1 MAGVIQL
8 GDAIKFAEL
17 AWTVWEYGWA
27 KEHNAEGENYRDFGA
42 DVRTLHRSLAEL
54 EKAVSRA
61 QESLRNHG
69 AWDTDRLGGDRDS
82 LLEIIGDYNATLR
95 ECYELL
101 EDNRRY
107 AQTTGPIRNIDWNLN
122 IMPQVEHLRSRIQMH
137 NSRIQHI
144 LKPFQIDLVTNIH
157 RDLDRRFRA
166 MHRDVQDVKRTMNSL
181 LRLQNPGLASKIEQE
196 LKEEL
201 YSVEISD
208 SLLGRLEAML
218 ERRQSLRLP
227 EMADCF
233 LIHLGRATLQ
243 PQLDSN
249 SYARRES
256 EPNYLPFAK
265 CQLLM
270 NRMKGLDE
278 LQNPRRMSHW
288 PGYISSLE
296 EELSEEYSRVQN
308 KIIVPG
314 TSMFE
319 DEMLAFWPEDEPRTM
334 VEPIASAVGD
344 TCLFQ
349 GSLATLSPDI
359 SRREIQLMRH
369 MDSDRHFRIVET
381 FESNDLPPRKD
392 SKVLDFDIRSAVLI
406 PLYADPMGRS
416 RATRPLEIIIGE
428 NKLQHRYVFL
438 CLRDVLAFQ
447 AAVTGFKVVDG
458 YMESRAIAKFIIH
471 GQEAPEDVTIQLWI
485 PRGWTDTDD
494 SAMNIPAEDLIGR
507 SPGYGSSTPSLVER
521 SWERKGLNF
530 APEISQT
537 MPFPHVRAFHLT
549 NGSPNTTH
557 SPTGT
562 TVTTPDRHQSR
573 SYSISSYRSTT
584 TNSSGTS
591 YRSLGS
597 EHSVTVRLEGSS
609 IGTGYGTIRR
619 PPRSPLLVL
628 FTRPKGH
635 ESRRSIVAI
644 TLDEWMEPQRDKC
657 KCLQSPECPITAIGS
672 GRDLIHARRF
682 DGDKWDLLRLAA
694 SRGDEQCRWDGL
706 IRVSIWFPAPD
717 LRKRFGG
724 EPCECSK
731 ETEGELES
739 CHLRGHQGVLGV
751 VRDFYRRL
759 LIQYYEQ
766 TNNRMDVVDRPP
778 HG

>member
-27 KEHNAEGENYRDFGA
+27 REHNAGENYRDFGA

-69 AWDTDRLGGDRDS
+69 AWDTDSLGGDRDS
-82 LLEIIGDYNATLR
+82 LLEIIGDYSATLN
-95 ECYELL
+95 ECYQLL

-137 NSRIQHI
+137 TSRIQHV

-166 MHRDVQDVKRTMNSL
+166 MHKDVQDVKRTMNSL
-181 LRLQNPGLASKIEQE
+181 LKLQNPVLASKIGQE
-196 LKEEL
+196 LEEEL

-208 SLLGRLEAML
+208 SLLGRLEHML

-233 LIHLGRATLQ
+233 LIHLRRATLQ
-243 PQLDSN
+243 PQLDPS
-249 SYARRES
+249 SFARRAS
-256 EPNYLPFAK
+256 VPDYLPFAK

-278 LQNPRRMSHW
+278 LQNPRRTSHW

-296 EELSEEYSRVQN
+296 EELSEEYSRVQSR
-308 KIIVPG
+308 IIVPG
-314 TSMFE
+314 TSMYK
-319 DEMLAFWPEDEPRTM
+319 DEMLAFWPEDEPRTT
-334 VEPIASAVGD
+334 VAPIPPAVGD

-359 SRREIQLMRH
+359 SRREVQLLRQP
-369 MDSDRHFRIVET
+369 DSDHRFKILET
-381 FESNDLPPRKD
+381 FESNTLPPRKD
-392 SKVLDFDIRSAVLI
+392 SKVLDFDLRSAVLI

-416 RATRPLEIIIGE
+416 TATRSLEIIIE
-428 NKLQHRYVFL
+428 ANELQHHYVFL
-438 CLRDVLAFQ
+438 CLQDVLAFQ

-458 YMESRAIAKFIIH
+458 YMESHAKAKFITH
-471 GQEAPEDVTIQLWI
+471 ETEPPEDVTIQLWI

-494 SAMNIPAEDLIGR
+494 SATNTPADGPIGR
-507 SPGYGSSTPSLVER
+507 NSGYRSSTPSLVER
-521 SWERKGLNF
+521 SWVWNCSNPMPER
-530 APEISQT
+530 SQT
-537 MPFPHVRAFHLT
+537 MPIPRVRTSPLT
-549 NGSPNTTH
+549 SGSPNTTH
-557 SPTGT
+557 SPAGT
-562 TVTTPDRHQSR
+562 TILQPEHQSR

-584 TNSSGTS
+584 TNSSGMS
-591 YRSLGS
+591 HSSLGS
-597 EHSVTVRLEGSS
+597 EHNVTVRLEGSS
-609 IGTGYGTIRR
+609 IGTGYGTIRQ

-628 FTRPKGH
+628 FTRPKGP

-644 TLDEWMEPQRDKC
+644 TLDEWMEPQMHRC
-657 KCLQSPECPITAIGS
+657 KCLQSPECPITALESSRKVIN
-672 GRDLIHARRF
+672 ARRF

-694 SRGDEQCRWDGL
+694 SRGGEQYRWGGL

-717 LRKRFGG
+717 LRKKFGG
-724 EPCECSK
+724 GPCQCSK
-731 ETEGELES
+731 ETEGELEA
-739 CHLRGHQGVLGV
+739 CHLQGHQGLLGV
-751 VRDFYRRL
+751 VRDFHRRL
-759 LIQYYEQ
+759 LIQYYNQ
-766 TNNRMDVVDRPP
+766 TDNRVDVVNRPF

>member
-27 KEHNAEGENYRDFGA
+27 KEHNAGENYRDFGA

-208 SLLGRLEAML
+208 SLLGR
-218 ERRQSLRLP
+218 
-227 EMADCF
+227 
-233 LIHLGRATLQ
+233 
-243 PQLDSN
+243 
-249 SYARRES
+249 
-256 EPNYLPFAK
+256 
-265 CQLLM
+265 
-270 NRMKGLDE
+270 MKGLDE

-349 GSLATLSPDI
+349 G
-359 SRREIQLMRH
+359 
-369 MDSDRHFRIVET
+369 IVET